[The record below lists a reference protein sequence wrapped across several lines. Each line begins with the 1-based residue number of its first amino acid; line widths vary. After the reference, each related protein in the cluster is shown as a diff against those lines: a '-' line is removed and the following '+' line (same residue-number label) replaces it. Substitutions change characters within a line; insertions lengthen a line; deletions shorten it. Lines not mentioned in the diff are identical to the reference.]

1 MDAKPTQGSAT
12 SAMPRNAISC
22 HAQQKL
28 RAGHPQLGEPD
39 DEESLDFLVLYGD
52 AGVLL
57 AYGCVQAIFD
67 LVERPLVQKQPGLFL
82 PVPHAP
88 SQAIILAA
96 AWVGLTLALDG
107 YSLSVTR
114 AASRTLALGKLLAAG
129 ICASSVLI
137 GLALSQ
143 AYSLEAEL
151 DFVLGSATALCGWRF
166 LFASGGVI

>member
-1 MDAKPTQGSAT
+1 M
-12 SAMPRNAISC
+12 
-22 HAQQKL
+22 
-28 RAGHPQLGEPD
+28 
-39 DEESLDFLVLYGD
+39 
-52 AGVLL
+52 LL

-67 LVERPLVQKQPGLFL
+67 LVERPLVARQPGLFL

-114 AASRTLALGKLLAAG
+114 GAASRTGASLAAG
-129 ICASSVLI
+129 ICASSILI
-137 GLALSQ
+137 SLALSQ
-143 AYSLEAEL
+143 GFLLEAEL

-166 LFASGGVI
+166 LFNSGGVI